1 MMIIITI
8 ILSLLVLGGSDERWK
23 LHGAWTGSGRMSQR
37 RGWDRAQA
45 RGTAPMISSSSTLS
59 APPSLEQRRYVPG
72 TAYHAAVMWTHIFIF
87 CNINTTLL
95 PSLAVLH
102 APSEPCSTYSR
113 AGCEASIRHYRAP
126 FDGRTARTA
135 EMCNCF
141 SFCPVPLK
149 KKLRRIFQVCLVSR
163 TQSRSI
169 YAGRKTQHMGRRTH
183 STAPKAQYASSC
195 PYVYA
200 LLACVI
206 RMTPGI
212 FVC

>member
-72 TAYHAAVMWTHIFIF
+72 TAYHAAVMWTHILIF

-149 KKLRRIFQVCLVSR
+149 INCAAFFRFVSCHAR
-163 TQSRSI
+163 SHAVYTQD
-169 YAGRKTQHMGRRTH
+169 AHMGRRTH